1 VSAAAA
7 PPAVTPAPDEGG
19 FARLVGVFVSPAK
32 TFASIARRPTWLL
45 PFAIGVA
52 LTIPLTELIF
62 SKTDIRAEITKS
74 LEKSGRKVSEDQVD
88 KMVERT
94 RTMSPVFDAIALL
107 FVAGATFGTAA
118 VLWGACQAFGWN
130 VKYRQSLGV
139 STHAFLPQTLASAV
153 LLGRLW
159 NRDTV
164 DKATMGDLVPTNLG
178 FLADAHADPVGH
190 ALLSSADLVSIWIV
204 VLLVLGLS
212 AAAGAPRKRVAI
224 LVVVLWALFVLGK
237 AGVTAVFQ

>member
-1 VSAAAA
+1 M
-7 PPAVTPAPDEGG
+7 TRPDPTRSTVH
-19 FARLVGVFVSPAK
+19 RLV
-32 TFASIARRPTWLL
+32 
-45 PFAIGVA
+45 
-52 LTIPLTELIF
+52 
-62 SKTDIRAEITKS
+62 
-74 LEKSGRKVSEDQVD
+74 
-88 KMVERT
+88 
-94 RTMSPVFDAIALL
+94 
-107 FVAGATFGTAA
+107 
-118 VLWGACQAFGWN
+118 
-130 VKYRQSLGV
+130 
-139 STHAFLPQTLASAV
+139 ASAV